1 MLRHYS
7 QLSRK
12 RPPLRARKS
21 GRLREVVEDGKNQ
34 DAISSN

>member
-1 MLRHYS
+1 MLEHYS

-12 RPPLRARKS
+12 QPPLGARKS
-21 GRLREVVEDGKNQ
+21 GRLPEVVMYGKNQ